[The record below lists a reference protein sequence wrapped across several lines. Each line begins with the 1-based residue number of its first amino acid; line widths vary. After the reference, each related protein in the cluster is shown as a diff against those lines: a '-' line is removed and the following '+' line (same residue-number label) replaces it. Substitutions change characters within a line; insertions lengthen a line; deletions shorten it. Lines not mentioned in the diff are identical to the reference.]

1 MKDQHV
7 EDRVRACQWPEISP
21 DVRERVMQTPIAPV
35 EPITWSDRVWFSPA
49 WRFAAAAAVVAVV
62 VLDQLTGVTPP
73 RATPSPQV
81 MAEAQAIE
89 AVALEAGLST
99 QTAVWLANRSLFD
112 ASQPSATPQPGAALF
127 QILELDTTG
136 GM

>member
-1 MKDQHV
+1 MKDKHI
-7 EDRVRACQWPEISP
+7 EDRVRAYRWPEISP
-21 DVRERVMQTPIAPV
+21 DVRERVMSSPLAPI
-35 EPITWSDRVWFSPA
+35 EPLTWSDRVWFSSA
-49 WRFAAAAAVVAVV
+49 WGFAAAAAVVAVIA
-62 VLDQLTGVTPP
+62 LDQLTGVTPQ

-89 AVALEAGLST
+89 DVALEAGLPT
-99 QTAVWLANRSLFD
+99 QTAAWLANRALLD
-112 ASQPSATPQPGAALF
+112 ASQAAATPQPGSALF